1 MVIKEIIYFVTK
13 LIICNIDIV
22 FSEKLTPIY
31 FIYFTSE
38 FIDIITVLLYCD
50 IIFGEDSSEWPTL
63 IAWMLHIMQ

>member
-1 MVIKEIIYFVTK
+1 MFVTK
-13 LIICNIDIV
+13 LIMYDIDIV
-22 FSEKLTPIY
+22 FSEKLTPTY

-38 FIDIITVLLYCD
+38 FID